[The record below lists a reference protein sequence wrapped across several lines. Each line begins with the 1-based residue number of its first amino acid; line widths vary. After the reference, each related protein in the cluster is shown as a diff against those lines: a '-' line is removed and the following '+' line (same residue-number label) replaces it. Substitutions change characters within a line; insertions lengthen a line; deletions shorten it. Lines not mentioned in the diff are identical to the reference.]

1 MHRCITT
8 TNLALVNVVSLK
20 TNDEDDIEAYYLKGI
35 KANKHLGTHNK

>member
-8 TNLALVNVVSLK
+8 TNLTLVNVVSLN
-20 TNDEDDIEAYYLKGI
+20 TNDEYDIEAYYLKGI

>member
-20 TNDEDDIEAYYLKGI
+20 KNDEDEIKSYYIEGI
-35 KANKHLGTHNK
+35 KKNKHLGTHKK